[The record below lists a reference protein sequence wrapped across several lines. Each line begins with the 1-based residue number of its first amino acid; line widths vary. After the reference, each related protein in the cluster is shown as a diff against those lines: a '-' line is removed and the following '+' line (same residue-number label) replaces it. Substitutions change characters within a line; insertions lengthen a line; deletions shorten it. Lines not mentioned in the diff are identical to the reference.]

1 MDAPTTTSADNGSSG
16 GNSGDWGWFTPS
28 AKKSSG
34 DPQERQNQDRQEN
47 ENGRTEPDERSAHH
61 DRDEY
66 RDRHQ
71 RQERTDRNDREDIPS
86 RPVNPIRPVGTA
98 AERESDTEPPR
109 AAQTRPAE
117 ATRQHV
123 APSSTEPPAAADPA
137 GGSAVAP
144 GYAPSVYT
152 APQHEAE
159 PAPTADRDPFRGSW
173 PIWERVSGPG
183 PEPEPVHE
191 PAHAKQP
198 PTAHAPT
205 GAAPVQ
211 EPTVPE
217 PYVQQPVAPQRPVQQ
232 PPVQEPAVQ
241 QPPVQQ
247 PPAQEPAAQQRP
259 VQQPPVQEPTVQQQP
274 VQDQAPAAPADS
286 AAPGSVFTPRERPAA
301 PAPEPSLEAVRASAS
316 SDTPASPD
324 AILIR
329 RTMAEIE
336 PVADKVTSYF
346 YALLFVQYP
355 DLRALFPASMDTQR
369 DRLFK
374 ALLTAAQHVDD
385 ADVLT
390 AYLANLGRGHRKYG
404 TVPDHYP
411 AVGECLLAA
420 LGRYATSSWGP
431 ETEAAWVRA
440 YTAISQIMIDAASAD
455 EAVAPAWWHAEVV
468 SHELRTPDI
477 AVVTVRP
484 DQPYPFLAGQYTSVE
499 TPWWPRVWR
508 HYSFASA
515 PRSDGL
521 LSFHVKAVPA
531 GWVSN
536 AMVHRA
542 RPGDV
547 IRLGAPGGSMTVDH
561 TTRSGLLC
569 VGGGTGI
576 APLKALVEDVAEHGI
591 HRPVEVFYGARSDHD
606 LYDLDTMLQLEKAH
620 PWLSVRPVVATGP
633 AARGGTS
640 SETGQLPDAVRQ
652 YGPFQEYDAYLSGPP
667 GLIRSGVDAL
677 VGAGVPADRIRHDS
691 VEELVAAGD

>member
-16 GNSGDWGWFTPS
+16 GSSGDWGWFTPP

-34 DPQERQNQDRQEN
+34 EQQERQNSQERQQGQD
-47 ENGRTEPDERSAHH
+47 GRAEPDDRSAHPDRGDH
-61 DRDEY
+61 RDHPERNERDE
-66 RDRHQ
+66 
-71 RQERTDRNDREDIPS
+71 RNDRERIPS

-98 AERESDTEPPR
+98 AERERETEPSQVPQSR
-109 AAQTRPAE
+109 HEAGGAPTAPVYTEQTA
-117 ATRQHV
+117 
-123 APSSTEPPAAADPA
+123 APS
-137 GGSAVAP
+137 
-144 GYAPSVYT
+144 GYA
-152 APQHEAE
+152 APAYAPPRREAE
-159 PAPTADRDPFRGSW
+159 PSWDRRTVRDGQP
-173 PIWERVSGPG
+173 PWERESVRGR
-183 PEPEPVHE
+183 EPEPVHE
-191 PAHAKQP
+191 SARA
-198 PTAHAPT
+198 A
-205 GAAPVQ
+205 GSAAP
-211 EPTVPE
+211 
-217 PYVQQPVAPQRPVQQ
+217 A
-232 PPVQEPAVQ
+232 
-241 QPPVQQ
+241 
-247 PPAQEPAAQQRP
+247 PPAQS
-259 VQQPPVQEPTVQQQP
+259 
-274 VQDQAPAAPADS
+274 AAPAPS
-286 AAPGSVFTPRERPAA
+286 AFTPKARPAA
-301 PAPEPSLEAVRASAS
+301 PAPEPSLDALTASAS
-316 SDTPASPD
+316 SASPASPD

-404 TVPDHYP
+404 TQPDHYP
-411 AVGECLLAA
+411 AVGECLLSA
-420 LGRYATSSWGP
+420 LARYATSSWGP
-431 ETEAAWVRA
+431 ETQAAWVRA
-440 YTAISQIMIDAASAD
+440 YTAISQIMIDAAAED
-455 EAVAPAWWHAEVV
+455 EAVAPAWWQAEVV

-499 TPWWPRVWR
+499 TPWWPRIWR

-576 APLKALVEDVAEHGI
+576 APIKALVEDVAEHGVR
-591 HRPVEVFYGARSDHD
+591 RPVEVFYGARSDHD
-606 LYDLDTMLQLEKAH
+606 LYDLDTMLRLEQTH
-620 PWLSVRPVVATGP
+620 PWLSVRPVVSTGP

-652 YGPFQEYDAYLSGPP
+652 YGPFREYDAYLSGPP

-677 VGAGVPADRIRHDS
+677 VGVGIPTERIRHDS
-691 VEELVAAGD
+691 IEELVSAGD

>member
-34 DPQERQNQDRQEN
+34 DPQERQNEDRQEN

-98 AERESDTEPPR
+98 AERESDTEPPQV
-109 AAQTRPAE
+109 AQARPAE
-117 ATRQHV
+117 ATRQHA
-123 APSSTEPPAAADPA
+123 APSSTEAPSEAAPA
-137 GGSAVAP
+137 GQSAVAP
-144 GYAPSVYT
+144 GYAPSAYT
-152 APQHEAE
+152 APHHEAE
-159 PAPTADRDPFRGSW
+159 PAATADRDPFRGSW
-173 PIWERVSGPG
+173 PIWERVSGPA

-191 PAHAKQP
+191 PAHTTQP
-198 PTAHAPT
+198 PAAHAPT

-217 PYVQQPVAPQRPVQQ
+217 PPVQQPVA
-232 PPVQEPAVQ
+232 Q

-247 PPAQEPAAQQRP
+247 PLAQEPAAQQRSVQQPPVQEPAAQQRP
-259 VQQPPVQEPTVQQQP
+259 VQQSPVQQPPVQN
-274 VQDQAPAAPADS
+274 QAS
-286 AAPGSVFTPRERPAA
+286 AASASVFTPRARPAA
-301 PAPEPSLEAVRASAS
+301 PAPEPSLGAVRASGSA
-316 SDTPASPD
+316 TPASPD

-329 RTMAEIE
+329 RTMTEIE

-346 YALLFVQYP
+346 YALLFVQHP

-404 TVPDHYP
+404 TLPDHYP

-420 LGRYATSSWGP
+420 LGRYATSNWGP

-606 LYDLDTMLQLEKAH
+606 LYDLDTMLHLEKAH

>member
-16 GNSGDWGWFTPS
+16 GSSGDWGWFTPP
-28 AKKSSG
+28 AKKSSEE
-34 DPQERQNQDRQEN
+34 QQDRQYGQDRQQGEDS
-47 ENGRTEPDERSAHH
+47 RADPDDRSEHH
-61 DRDEY
+61 DRGDR
-66 RDRHQ
+66 RDHPEGN
-71 RQERTDRNDREDIPS
+71 ERENRNDREPIPS

-98 AERESDTEPPR
+98 AERERETEPSPAPPPGHEAGR
-109 AAQTRPAE
+109 PFTAAARPE
-117 ATRQHV
+117 Q
-123 APSSTEPPAAADPA
+123 PAAAAYSEQPA
-137 GGSAVAP
+137 TAP
-144 GYAPSVYT
+144 GYA
-152 APQHEAE
+152 APASAPRHREAE
-159 PAPTADRDPFRGSW
+159 PAWGGEQLTDRRPV
-173 PIWERVSGPG
+173 WERVSGG
-183 PEPEPVHE
+183 EPEPVHE
-191 PAHAKQP
+191 SAR
-198 PTAHAPT
+198 PT
-205 GAAPVQ
+205 GA
-211 EPTVPE
+211 
-217 PYVQQPVAPQRPVQQ
+217 
-232 PPVQEPAVQ
+232 PAVSV
-241 QPPVQQ
+241 PTGTA
-247 PPAQEPAAQQRP
+247 PATEPAARN
-259 VQQPPVQEPTVQQQP
+259 EAL
-274 VQDQAPAAPADS
+274 APAPS
-286 AAPGSVFTPRERPAA
+286 AFTPKARPAA
-301 PAPEPSLEAVRASAS
+301 PAPEPTLDALQTSVSSAA
-316 SDTPASPD
+316 PASPD

-355 DLRALFPASMDTQR
+355 DLRALFPAAMDTQR

-385 ADVLT
+385 AEVLT
-390 AYLANLGRGHRKYG
+390 AYLSNLGRGHRKYG
-404 TVPDHYP
+404 TRPEHYP
-411 AVGECLLAA
+411 AVGECLLNA

-431 ETEAAWVRA
+431 ETQAAWVRA
-440 YTAISQIMIDAASAD
+440 YTAISQIMIDAAAEN
-455 EAVAPAWWHAEVV
+455 EAVAPAWWQAEVV

-477 AVVTVRP
+477 AVVLVRP
-484 DQPYPFLAGQYTSVE
+484 DQPYPFLAGQYASVE

-561 TTRSGLLC
+561 STRSGLLC

-576 APLKALVEDVAEHGI
+576 APIKALVEDVAEHGVR
-591 HRPVEVFYGARSDHD
+591 RPVEVFYGARSDHD
-606 LYDLDTMLQLEKAH
+606 LYDLDTMLRLEQTH
-620 PWLSVRPVVATGP
+620 PWLSVRPVVANGP

-652 YGPFQEYDAYLSGPP
+652 YGPFREYDAYLSGPP

-677 VGAGVPADRIRHDS
+677 VGVGIPTERIRHDS
-691 VEELVAAGD
+691 VDELVSAGD